1 MIFIY
6 FYSYI
11 PNYFAHEIEY
21 LHPADDGEACEEP
34 HGASNSRQ
42 LVHKLGCSVLQR
54 IESNRRVMQGKVS
67 RKERKRVLSSLA
79 LCGRQTT
86 QHMLGETSYQRNQAH
101 EWSSIIRQLIILQ

>member
-34 HGASNSRQ
+34 HGASYSRQ
-42 LVHKLGCSVLQR
+42 LVHKLGCSVLQ
-54 IESNRRVMQGKVS
+54 NVVKKMP
-67 RKERKRVLSSLA
+67 
-79 LCGRQTT
+79 
-86 QHMLGETSYQRNQAH
+86 Y
-101 EWSSIIRQLIILQ
+101 LILPFLPF